1 MPASRLWSPGRN
13 PRRPG
18 ALGLPTTTRGREKTN
33 TTPLQPTT
41 RGAEVVEVVV
51 PAAEAGVEDVVEE
64 SLITSST
71 KFRRHVPY
79 GECKFALVATS

>member
-1 MPASRLWSPGRN
+1 M
-13 PRRPG
+13 
-18 ALGLPTTTRGREKTN
+18 
-33 TTPLQPTT
+33 
-41 RGAEVVEVVV
+41 VEVVV

-79 GECKFALVATS
+79 GEWKFALCFYIISLLLVTGIRKQAAPQSALWV

>member
-18 ALGLPTTTRGREKTN
+18 ALGQLTTTRGREKT

-41 RGAEVVEVVV
+41 RGVVEVVV

>member
-1 MPASRLWSPGRN
+1 M
-13 PRRPG
+13 
-18 ALGLPTTTRGREKTN
+18 
-33 TTPLQPTT
+33 
-41 RGAEVVEVVV
+41 VV

>member
-18 ALGLPTTTRGREKTN
+18 APGQSTTTLGREKTS
-33 TTPLQPTT
+33 TTLLQPT
-41 RGAEVVEVVV
+41 REAEVVEVVV

-79 GECKFALVATS
+79 GE